1 MSGAVPAPRPGSVTT
16 VVVLTWISA
25 IVAILGGV
33 LALVLSE
40 ESLAEAGISKSTATT
55 YGWVE
60 IALGVI
66 IALVALGL
74 SSGNN
79 LSRIL
84 VSALMVVRAAIG
96 VWAMLN
102 LPNGV
107 ITGSI
112 TILVALLILFLLW
125 NQKANAFFATN

>member
-1 MSGAVPAPRPGSVTT
+1 VTT

-40 ESLAEAGISKSTATT
+40 ESLSEAGISKSTATT

-60 IALGVI
+60 IVLGVI

-74 SSGNN
+74 GRGNN

-125 NQKANAFFATN
+125 NQRANAFFATN